1 MGADVPKLLRTA
13 FVTSCSAVPT
23 DGANCGL
30 LSFESQWI
38 VVAFTNCQQYDN
50 NLQNKHED
58 DGGIRRLSD
67 GKVSFSLVDLELKAT
82 ALFRFRMRTF
92 FDRIRFPFMEE
103 DRGSN
108 FSGEWT
114 ISSPKGRRSWLLFRK
129 GGFVSLICNCFLD
142 KDAIWE
148 YLPISSKVTKS
159 VYE

>member
-1 MGADVPKLLRTA
+1 MIATYK
-13 FVTSCSAVPT
+13 
-23 DGANCGL
+23 
-30 LSFESQWI
+30 
-38 VVAFTNCQQYDN
+38 TNT
-50 NLQNKHED
+50 KTT
-58 DGGIRRLSD
+58 GGFRRLSD

-92 FDRIRFPFMEE
+92 FSLIRFPFMEE
-103 DRGSN
+103 DRRSN

-114 ISSPKGRRSWLLFRK
+114 VSSPKGRRSWHLFQK

-148 YLPISSKVTKS
+148 YLPILSEVTKS